1 MYGCNLRAYRNTS
14 VSAEI
19 AAADPY
25 VITKMLYQGIFER
38 LAQVKGAIEHGDL
51 AAKVQKPASAS
62 AIIENLKNTLNFNR
76 NAAIA
81 QNFSDIYDYMLQR
94 IADAAVQISTTPSD
108 QTLQIF
114 MPKKQAWDSIPLEA
128 QKEAAVIRS
137 QDADSAE
144 FQNTQ
149 SLARGTI

>member
-1 MYGCNLRAYRNTS
+1 MYGRNLRAYRNTS

-19 AAADPY
+19 AVADPY

-38 LAQVKGAIEHGDL
+38 LAQAKGAIERGDL
-51 AAKVQKPASAS
+51 AAKAQKLASAT
-62 AIIENLKNTLNFNR
+62 AIIENLKNTLDFKR

-81 QNFSDIYDYMLQR
+81 QNFSDIYDYMLER
-94 IADAAVQISTTPSD
+94 IADAAVQISTTPID
-108 QTLQIF
+108 QALQIF
-114 MPKKQAWDSIPLEA
+114 MPIKQAWDSIPVEA
-128 QKEAAVIRS
+128 QKEAAVIRAK
-137 QDADSAE
+137 DADSAE